1 MKRTWA
7 ALVMVIVASAVAL
20 AAAAGPVLQSL
31 QFRDDFESDELSAW
45 QFPYSEDWTIL
56 AEGANHYLHM
66 LRNREPGVPRR
77 PLQYAHL
84 ARAKVGSFDFQAR
97 VRREGT
103 SMIVVFNYVDTLHF
117 YYAHLSADYGTKQPV
132 HNGLFI
138 VNGEPRKRIA
148 GTEAEPALPDRAWHT
163 VWVCRDV
170 PSGRI
175 DVFMDGDR
183 EPRFQVVDHTFNCGE
198 VGIGSFDETGD
209 FDDIRLQSRDAGCVP
224 GAVFRPA
231 ATTQ

>member
-1 MKRTWA
+1 MRRTSA
-7 ALVMVIVASAVAL
+7 VLVMVIVACAFAL
-20 AAAAGPVLQSL
+20 AAAAGPVLRSL
-31 QFRDDFESDELSAW
+31 QFRDDFESGALSAW
-45 QFPYSEDWTIL
+45 QFPYPEDWTIL

-66 LRNREPGVPRR
+66 LRNREPGEPRR
-77 PLQYAHL
+77 PLQYARL
-84 ARAKVGSFDFQAR
+84 ARAKAGSFDFQAR

-148 GTEAEPALPDRAWHT
+148 GMEAEPALPDRNWHR
-163 VWVCRDV
+163 VRVRRDV

-175 DVFMDGDR
+175 EVFMDNDR